1 MIPDLRCNNKIM
13 TQEERIKFNILADEL
28 IATYSTSID
37 GMYEIGKDYK
47 NMSNLHHKVSKIMS
61 DASVF
66 VAYAFADCVALT
78 KLFINTDDSYV
89 KSLLRGKL
97 KVHLNESF
105 KKLYGFDEK
114 TYKKSYCARLD
125 EIMPHFHGPDI
136 EYKSILADLEEIS
149 KRDSWWKEIRSA
161 EVHLDIPVLYES
173 RHEEINESQ
182 VVMETMRLIPFFNRF
197 NDLLS
202 RMNQAHINYMFEH
215 LSNEDK
221 AAVLRNPE
229 LMNL

>member
-1 MIPDLRCNNKIM
+1 MKTPVTDTLQSETFFTEKARK
-13 TQEERIKFNILADEL
+13 E
-28 IATYSTSID
+28 S
-37 GMYEIGKDYK
+37 
-47 NMSNLHHKVSKIMS
+47 
-61 DASVF
+61 
-66 VAYAFADCVALT
+66 YAVQLQ
-78 KLFINTDDSYV
+78 N
-89 KSLLRGKL
+89 
-97 KVHLNESF
+97 
-105 KKLYGFDEK
+105 
-114 TYKKSYCARLD
+114 
-125 EIMPHFHGPDI
+125 IMPHFRGRDR
-136 EYKSILADLEEIS
+136 EYAGILQDLEEIS

-161 EVHLDIPVLYES
+161 EVHLDIPILHES

-229 LMNL
+229 LINL

>member
-1 MIPDLRCNNKIM
+1 MLQDIQYNNKVLSP
-13 TQEERIKFNILADEL
+13 QERAGFNDIADEL
-28 IATYSTSID
+28 INTFSESID
-37 GMYEIGKDYK
+37 GMYEIGKEYK
-47 NMSNLHHKVSKIMS
+47 DMNDIHQKVSKIMC
-61 DASVF
+61 DVSVF
-66 VAYAFADCVALT
+66 VAYAFADCIVLT
-78 KLFINTDDSYV
+78 KLFMNTHLVYE

-97 KVHLNESF
+97 KVHLNECF
-105 KKLYGFDEK
+105 KKLYGFTEK
-114 TYKKSYCARLD
+114 ARKESYAVQLQD
-125 EIMPHFHGPDI
+125 IMPHFRGPDR
-136 EYKSILADLEEIS
+136 EYAGILQDLEEIS

-161 EVHLDIPVLYES
+161 EVHLRIPVLYES

-229 LMNL
+229 LLNL

>member
-1 MIPDLRCNNKIM
+1 MSGDIQYNKILS
-13 TQEERIKFNILADEL
+13 QEERSKFNLLADEM
-28 IATYSTSID
+28 ISIFSESIN
-37 GMYEIGKDYK
+37 GMYELGKSYQDM
-47 NMSNLHHKVSKIMS
+47 NNIHHKVSKIMC
-61 DASVF
+61 DVSVF
-66 VAYAFADCVALT
+66 VSYAFADCIVLT
-78 KLFINTDDSYV
+78 KLFMNTSDIYE
-89 KSLLRGKL
+89 KSLIRGKL
-97 KVHLNESF
+97 KVHMNESF
-105 KKLYGFDEK
+105 KKLYGFNKMGRKE
-114 TYKKSYCARLD
+114 SYTAKLK
-125 EIMPHFHGPDI
+125 EIMPYFHGPDK
-136 EYKSILADLEEIS
+136 EFAEILADLEEIS
-149 KRDSWWKEIRSA
+149 MRDSWWKEIRSA

-221 AAVLRNPE
+221 AAILRNPE

>member
-1 MIPDLRCNNKIM
+1 MIQDLRCNNKIM

-28 IATYSTSID
+28 IAIYSTSID

-66 VAYAFADCVALT
+66 VAYAFADCIVLT
-78 KLFINTDDSYV
+78 KLFMNTPVVYE

-97 KVHLNESF
+97 KVHLNECF
-105 KKLYGFDEK
+105 KKLYGFTEK
-114 TYKKSYCARLD
+114 ARKESYAVQLQN
-125 EIMPHFHGPDI
+125 IMPHFRGPDR
-136 EYKSILADLEEIS
+136 EYAGILQDLEEIS

-161 EVHLDIPVLYES
+161 EVHLDIPVLYDT

-229 LMNL
+229 LINL